1 MFLNAERGDIL
12 KIEIRSAGEIRVS
25 GYVNAVERDSK
36 VLPAEM
42 ACGAD
47 SQFVEK
53 VRAGAFKRAISR
65 NPNVRLY
72 FNHEREIGS
81 VSGGELRLFEDNI
94 GLHADAVITD
104 PEIVSAAKRGELR
117 GWSFGFSGAKAEWEP
132 VSDKLKR
139 RTLTDFDLSEVS
151 ILTKSP
157 AYFGTSVEMRGED
170 RSVDIREVRAFEDAA
185 EIIGIDLAK
194 NPSETGR
201 FFNIQK
207 QLELLK
213 LKGEI

>member
-1 MFLNAERGDIL
+1 M

-53 VRAGAFKRAISR
+53 VRAGAFKRAIAR
-65 NPNVRLY
+65 NPDVRLF
-72 FNHEREIGS
+72 FNHEREIGG

-104 PEIVSAAKRGELR
+104 PEIVGAAKRGELR
-117 GWSFGFSGAKAEWEP
+117 GWSFGFSGAKSIWEP
-132 VSDKLKR
+132 VSENLKR

-151 ILTKSP
+151 ILTKNP

-170 RSVDIREVRAFEDAA
+170 SGVDIREVRAFEDAA
-185 EIIGIDLAK
+185 ELIGAGLGAE
-194 NPSETGR
+194 NTENTSGNGR
-201 FFNIQK
+201 FFITQK

-213 LKGEI
+213 LKGEF

>member
-1 MFLNAERGDIL
+1 M
-12 KIEIRSAGEIRVS
+12 KIEIRGAGEIRVS

-65 NPNVRLY
+65 NPNVWFFY
-72 FNHEREIGS
+72 NHEREIGS
-81 VSGGELRLFEDNI
+81 VSGGELRLCEDNI
-94 GLHADAVITD
+94 GLHADTVITD
-104 PEIVSAAKRGELR
+104 PEIVGAAKRGELR

-132 VSDKLKR
+132 VSENLKR
-139 RTLTDFDLSEVS
+139 RTLIDFDLIEVS

-170 RSVDIREVRAFEDAA
+170 RGVDIREIRAFEDAVITDP
-185 EIIGIDLAK
+185 EIVGIDLAK
-194 NPSETGR
+194 KPSETGR
-201 FFNIQK
+201 FFITQK

-213 LKGEI
+213 LKGEF